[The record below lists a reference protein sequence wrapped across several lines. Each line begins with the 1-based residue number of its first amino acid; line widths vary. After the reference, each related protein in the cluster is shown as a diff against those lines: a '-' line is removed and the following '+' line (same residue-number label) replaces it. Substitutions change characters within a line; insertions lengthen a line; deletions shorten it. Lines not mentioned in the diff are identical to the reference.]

1 MKMMKKMKTEGR
13 GAPSLAF
20 LTVALLG
27 GGCGPRAG
35 AGDAGPAVTVLPPA
49 PEAPSAPAPAPL
61 PDDLDPAPL
70 QAQENDAGTV
80 KIKLSADSRRQA
92 HVYWGRK
99 ELGVAPLEIVR
110 PRGSAPLDL
119 LIVAPGY
126 LPLRTRVFTD
136 RNDVLALR
144 LYTEREASVL
154 PGFSSNRDK
163 APSPT
168 AKPRQ

>member
-1 MKMMKKMKTEGR
+1 MTPRRALLLVAALHVAACTGGAASR
-13 GAPSLAF
+13 APGAAADGGAP
-20 LTVALLG
+20 V
-27 GGCGPRAG
+27 
-35 AGDAGPAVTVLPPA
+35 V
-49 PEAPSAPAPAPL
+49 PSAAAPAPPPPPPL
-61 PDDLDPAPL
+61 PDDLEPEPEPVPAST
-70 QAQENDAGTV
+70 ETV
-80 KIKLSADSRRQA
+80 TIKLIAEARRQA
-92 HVYWGRK
+92 RVTWGRK
-99 ELGVAPLEIVR
+99 DLGVAPLEIVR

-168 AKPRQ
+168 PKPRQ

>member
-1 MKMMKKMKTEGR
+1 MTAR
-13 GAPSLAF
+13 
-20 LTVALLG
+20 ALLLAALQVVACTG
-27 GGCGPRAG
+27 GRPPSPAPADG
-35 AGDAGPAVTVLPPA
+35 AAPIAPLGAAVVPPVPALPPA
-49 PEAPSAPAPAPL
+49 PPL
-61 PDDLDPAPL
+61 PDDLDPAPEPTPPST
-70 QAQENDAGTV
+70 ATV
-80 KIKLSADSRRQA
+80 TIKLVADARRQA
-92 HVYWGRK
+92 RVTWGRK
-99 ELGVAPLEIVR
+99 DLGIAPLEIVR

-163 APSPT
+163 APSP
-168 AKPRQ
+168 APKPRQ

>member
-1 MKMMKKMKTEGR
+1 MGTLLLAAIHVAACTGGESSRVPGAAAAG
-13 GAPSLAF
+13 GAP
-20 LTVALLG
+20 VA
-27 GGCGPRAG
+27 ASV
-35 AGDAGPAVTVLPPA
+35 PAVAPP
-49 PEAPSAPAPAPL
+49 PPAPL
-61 PDDLDPAPL
+61 PSDLDPAPEP
-70 QAQENDAGTV
+70 APASTETV
-80 KIKLSADSRRQA
+80 TIKLIADARRQA
-92 HVYWGRK
+92 RVTWGRK
-99 ELGVAPLEIVR
+99 DLGMAPLEIVR

-154 PGFSSNRDK
+154 PGFSSNRNH

-168 AKPRQ
+168 TKPRQ

>member
-1 MKMMKKMKTEGR
+1 MTARALLLAVLQVVACTGGGARSRAAAEG
-13 GAPSLAF
+13 GAPIAP
-20 LTVALLG
+20 LG
-27 GGCGPRAG
+27 A
-35 AGDAGPAVTVLPPA
+35 AVPPA
-49 PEAPSAPAPAPL
+49 PPPPPAPPL
-61 PDDLDPAPL
+61 PDDLDPAPE
-70 QAQENDAGTV
+70 AAPASTATV
-80 KIKLSADSRRQA
+80 TIKLVADARRQA
-92 HVYWGRK
+92 RVTWGRK
-99 ELGVAPLEIVR
+99 DLGMAPLEIVR

-163 APSPT
+163 APSP
-168 AKPRQ
+168 APKPRQ

>member
-1 MKMMKKMKTEGR
+1 MTANRTLLLLAALHVAACSGSASR
-13 GAPSLAF
+13 APGAAADGGAAVSPAA
-20 LTVALLG
+20 VA
-27 GGCGPRAG
+27 
-35 AGDAGPAVTVLPPA
+35 PP
-49 PEAPSAPAPAPL
+49 PPPPPPL
-61 PDDLDPAPL
+61 PDDLEPEPEPAP
-70 QAQENDAGTV
+70 ASTETV
-80 KIKLSADSRRQA
+80 TIKLIADARRQA
-92 HVYWGRK
+92 RVTWGRK
-99 ELGVAPLEIVR
+99 DLGMAPLEIVR

-154 PGFSSNRDK
+154 SGFSSNRDK

>member
-1 MKMMKKMKTEGR
+1 MTVRTLLLAALQVVACTGGGAR
-13 GAPSLAF
+13 SRAPGAAVDGGAPIA
-20 LTVALLG
+20 
-27 GGCGPRAG
+27 
-35 AGDAGPAVTVLPPA
+35 PPA
-49 PEAPSAPAPAPL
+49 AAVVPPVPPPPLPGDLEPEPEPAPAST
-61 PDDLDPAPL
+61 
-70 QAQENDAGTV
+70 ETV
-80 KIKLSADSRRQA
+80 TIKLVADARRQA
-92 HVYWGRK
+92 RVTWGRK
-99 ELGVAPLEIVR
+99 DLGMAPLEIVR

>member
-1 MKMMKKMKTEGR
+1 MMARALLLAALQVVACTGGGARSRAAAEG
-13 GAPSLAF
+13 GAPMPP
-20 LTVALLG
+20 LG
-27 GGCGPRAG
+27 A
-35 AGDAGPAVTVLPPA
+35 AVPPA
-49 PEAPSAPAPAPL
+49 PPPPPPAPPL
-61 PDDLDPAPL
+61 PDDLDPAPE
-70 QAQENDAGTV
+70 AAPASSATV
-80 KIKLSADSRRQA
+80 TIKLVADARRQA
-92 HVYWGRK
+92 RVTWGRK
-99 ELGVAPLEIVR
+99 DLGMAPLEIVR

-154 PGFSSNRDK
+154 PGFSSNRDR
-163 APSPT
+163 APSPA

>member
-1 MKMMKKMKTEGR
+1 MMLMRTLPLLAALHVAACG
-13 GAPSLAF
+13 GAPSRAPGAAADGGAA
-20 LTVALLG
+20 VA
-27 GGCGPRAG
+27 PTA
-35 AGDAGPAVTVLPPA
+35 AVVAPP
-49 PEAPSAPAPAPL
+49 PPPL
-61 PDDLDPAPL
+61 PDDLDPEAEPAP
-70 QAQENDAGTV
+70 ASAETV
-80 KIKLSADSRRQA
+80 TIKLIADARRQA
-92 HVYWGRK
+92 RVTWGRK
-99 ELGVAPLEIVR
+99 DLGVAPLEIVR

>member
-1 MKMMKKMKTEGR
+1 MRLMRVSLLLAALVAAACSR
-13 GAPSLAF
+13 GASSRAP
-20 LTVALLG
+20 TG
-27 GGCGPRAG
+27 GADGS
-35 AGDAGPAVTVLPPA
+35 A
-49 PEAPSAPAPAPL
+49 PVAPSAAAVAPLPPPPPPLPGDLEPEPEPAPAST
-61 PDDLDPAPL
+61 
-70 QAQENDAGTV
+70 ETV
-80 KIKLSADSRRQA
+80 TIKLIADARRQA
-92 HVYWGRK
+92 RVTWGRK
-99 ELGVAPLEIVR
+99 DLGIAPLEIVR

-154 PGFSSNRDK
+154 PGFSSNRNN

-168 AKPRQ
+168 TKPRQ